1 MRLTLRPVLTV
12 CALITACFV
21 SACTLPSDAQK
32 ASGEVFDP
40 HENRNRGVHKFNL
53 GVDKVLFRP
62 ASKGYVSV
70 IPGPIQT
77 SIGNFAQNLAMPSH
91 AVDFILQGRPKDA
104 MQAVGR
110 FLMNSTIGFGGLA
123 DPATEFGMPP
133 AETDFGETLHV
144 WGFEEGAYVELPFF
158 GPSTQRDTVGL
169 VVALFTNPVSFTLT
183 RPVNN
188 TRFWAEILRR
198 MGDRGNYSDT
208 VDSIL
213 YESADSY
220 AQARLIYLQN
230 RRFELDGGADD
241 PNYDNYAD
249 PYADLYEDPYAE

>member
-1 MRLTLRPVLTV
+1 MRLMLRPVFTICV
-12 CALITACFV
+12 LIAVGLV
-21 SACTLPSDAQK
+21 SACTHPSEAQK
-32 ASGEVFDP
+32 ASGDVFDP
-40 HENRNRGVHKFNL
+40 HEKRNRSVHAFNL
-53 GVDKVLFRP
+53 GVDRVLFRP
-62 ASKGYVSV
+62 ASKGYVSI
-70 IPGPIQT
+70 IPDPIQT

-91 AVDFILQGRPKDA
+91 AVDFILQGRPKEA
-104 MQAVGR
+104 GQAIGR
-110 FLMNSTIGFGGLA
+110 FLMNSTIGFAGLA
-123 DPATEFGMPP
+123 DPATEFGMPA

-144 WGFEEGAYVELPFF
+144 WGVQEGAYVELPFF
-158 GPSTQRDTVGL
+158 GPSTERATVGL

-213 YESADSY
+213 YESADGY
-220 AQARLIYLQN
+220 AQAQLIYLQN
-230 RRFELDGGADD
+230 RRFELAGGDED
-241 PNYDNYAD
+241 PNYDNYDD